1 MELYFFDNKK
11 RYILQCNNFYA
22 YSIINN
28 NFFKKIVND
37 YKKGNIF
44 KKLNDEY
51 LSVKQDEKLKNL
63 RNKNHKNYNNL
74 DIEFVKNVDKRYLS
88 QASDVLKSYNSISSY
103 KLLKENFEA
112 SLQSQNIIND
122 LSKKIKVLKEDVSKD
137 LISVI
142 DYVDKKEEKINV
154 SKILKDSPLGIL
166 IINKYHSLKLF
177 SSKMY
182 LDDANFEMKHQAK
195 RLIYIKELEMLIR
208 DYRNRKSI
216 YDSKN
221 TVVMINN
228 LYKIISEY
236 IYLLTDSEFCFTK
249 EAIKKIIAFDYD
261 FIEQYLPTYKI
272 ILNKIWNYEM
282 ENSNEEKFFYAICDI
297 DLIDNNIYILNNYNK
312 NIYPEKGYICEIPK
326 DYFIECKISKQNILQ
341 IPLPYDIKEKYKLE
355 LNYDVDKLNILKI
368 YTRKETFET
377 SFALPTIILGGD

>member
-1 MELYFFDNKK
+1 MELYFFDHKK
-11 RYILQCNNFYA
+11 RYILQYSNFYA
-22 YSIINN
+22 YSIIGNK
-28 NFFKKIVND
+28 FFKKTVLD

-44 KKLNDEY
+44 KKINDEY

-63 RNKNHKNYNNL
+63 RNTNHKNYNKL
-74 DIEFVKNVDKRYLS
+74 DIEFVKNVDKRYIN
-88 QASDVLKSYNSISSY
+88 QANEILKIYNSISSY
-103 KLLKENFEA
+103 NLLKESLKT
-112 SLQSQNIIND
+112 SLQSQKIINE
-122 LSKKIKVLKEDVSKD
+122 LLQKINELKDEVSKD
-137 LISVI
+137 LMSVI
-142 DYVDKKEEKINV
+142 DYVDRKEERINV
-154 SKILKDSPLGIL
+154 SKISKDSSLGIL

-177 SSKMY
+177 SSKMF
-182 LDDANFEMKHQAK
+182 LDDVNLEMKHQAK
-195 RLIYIKELEMLIR
+195 RLIYIKELELLIR
-208 DYRNRKSI
+208 DYKNNKSI

-249 EAIKKIIAFDYD
+249 EAIKKIIAYDYD

-297 DLIDNNIYILNNYNK
+297 NLIDNNIYILNNYNK
-312 NIYPEKGYICEIPK
+312 NTYPVIGYICEIPK
-326 DYFIECKISKQNILQ
+326 DFFIESKISKQNILQ

-355 LNYDVDKLNILKI
+355 LNYNIDKLNILKI
-368 YTRKETFET
+368 YTRNETFEPSLT
-377 SFALPTIILGGD
+377 LPTIVLGGD